1 LIYPRDDCVGVI
13 SYPSDP
19 LQALNCEGASAALH
33 GDERPTGDGASR
45 TRGFEVRT
53 TTKPGTHNDSIALL
67 GSTIISMSIRAVTF
81 AALAA
86 LALSAWAQQGT
97 LDKIKTSGVIT
108 IGHPIAIPFAY
119 IADGQH
125 VGFAIDLCAR
135 VVDAI
140 KAELNL
146 PVLKVV
152 YLPTSPSDRIPQLV
166 AGTIDMECSSATN
179 NAERQ
184 RQVAYTMTHFLAVNR
199 FLARKTDNLTTL
211 EDLKGK
217 TVVSRAN
224 TPNLKQ
230 ITELNTARNLGI
242 NILPV
247 SNLNEGLPMV
257 ESGRAAA
264 FVQDDIMLAAQAANH
279 ANPGQWQISTEALSA
294 PEPYGIMLRR
304 DDPAFKKVVDAA
316 MVATYKSGEATKL
329 YAKWFQSPIPP
340 KGINLNMPPSAMMT
354 NLFANPSDSPDPAAY
369 K

>member
-1 LIYPRDDCVGVI
+1 M
-13 SYPSDP
+13 
-19 LQALNCEGASAALH
+19 
-33 GDERPTGDGASR
+33 
-45 TRGFEVRT
+45 
-53 TTKPGTHNDSIALL
+53 
-67 GSTIISMSIRAVTF
+67 SMSIRAVTF

-97 LDKIKTSGVIT
+97 LDRIKTSGVIT

-140 KAELNL
+140 KAELSL
-146 PVLKVV
+146 SVLKVV

-242 NILPV
+242 NILAV

>member
-1 LIYPRDDCVGVI
+1 
-13 SYPSDP
+13 
-19 LQALNCEGASAALH
+19 
-33 GDERPTGDGASR
+33 
-45 TRGFEVRT
+45 
-53 TTKPGTHNDSIALL
+53 
-67 GSTIISMSIRAVTF
+67 
-81 AALAA
+81 
-86 LALSAWAQQGT
+86 
-97 LDKIKTSGVIT
+97 
-108 IGHPIAIPFAY
+108 
-119 IADGQH
+119 
-125 VGFAIDLCAR
+125 
-135 VVDAI
+135 
-140 KAELNL
+140 
-146 PVLKVV
+146 
-152 YLPTSPSDRIPQLV
+152 
-166 AGTIDMECSSATN
+166 
-179 NAERQ
+179 
-184 RQVAYTMTHFLAVNR
+184 MTHFLAVNR

-242 NILPV
+242 NILAV

-340 KGINLNMPPSAMMT
+340 KGIINLNMPPSAMMT